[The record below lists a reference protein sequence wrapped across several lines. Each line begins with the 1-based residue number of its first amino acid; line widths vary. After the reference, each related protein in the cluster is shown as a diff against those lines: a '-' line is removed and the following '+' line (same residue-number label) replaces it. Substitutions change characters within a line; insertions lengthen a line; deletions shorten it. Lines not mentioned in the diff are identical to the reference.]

1 MLVNTIED
9 LVKQI
14 YDSEKS
20 KKNLSPKD
28 RSVLFSIAAQ
38 FNRSLALTVNQ
49 ASLVLTILEE
59 NKENIEMILENQTLL
74 KSPVFKY
81 PFRIVDTSKT
91 IFIKD
96 NSFIGIK
103 FPYNQSIK
111 TFLIKEMQGKFNYD
125 LNSKTYLYPLTD
137 DNILKLLDSE
147 EIRNAS
153 FNISSD
159 LTDRH
164 AQIKKITENAEEY
177 LPTLDYDESF
187 ILRNASKAAVSYF
200 ENHKTDNMLSN
211 VFLAKIL
218 GIQSSKKLIGLLYSM
233 DFNPKFLDL
242 LINEKN
248 KIRTSKTV
256 KNDIAF
262 IISYVSAIDQ
272 WPIMVLVDCD
282 ANADTDLDNWVSTLI
297 GHGIKNEEISV
308 LFRSQT
314 NKNCNTFI
322 KDNKLNNLVD
332 DKTKVVF
339 VRNKIP
345 KILYKIDFHPK
356 IVISTSKFYAHY
368 TSQKLLSIHPY
379 TILYSDQIETGLHIG
394 EL

>member
-177 LPTLDYDESF
+177 LPTLDYNESF
-187 ILRNASKAAVSYF
+187 ILRNASKAAMSYF

-211 VFLAKIL
+211 VFLAKTL

-297 GHGIKNEEISV
+297 DHGIKNEEISV

-314 NKNCNTFI
+314 NK
-322 KDNKLNNLVD
+322 
-332 DKTKVVF
+332 
-339 VRNKIP
+339 
-345 KILYKIDFHPK
+345 
-356 IVISTSKFYAHY
+356 A
-368 TSQKLLSIHPY
+368 
-379 TILYSDQIETGLHIG
+379 
-394 EL
+394 